1 MQHFGIDF
9 RSANLI
15 VFLSSS
21 LTHRSTAGMLNN
33 NNYPTTGRAWFTVVI
48 LLLAYVLSFIDRQIL
63 NLLVGPIRADLG
75 ISDTQ
80 MSLLM
85 RSEERRVGKEC
96 RSRWS
101 A

>member
-1 MQHFGIDF
+1 
-9 RSANLI
+9 
-15 VFLSSS
+15 
-21 LTHRSTAGMLNN
+21 MLNN

-48 LLLAYVLSFIDRQIL
+48 LLMAYVLSFIDRQIL

-85 RSEERRVGKEC
+85 GLSFALFYTVAGIPLWRIPAAVAGWLPGVSSSGV
-96 RSRWS
+96 
-101 A
+101 